1 MRSLVKPGGYLIT
14 LVFPLRPQDDLGPPH
29 WVQPEHYV
37 EVLGDGSG
45 GSNPEGWEKVFDKE
59 PEKAL
64 NNSDRFDDRHR
75 GKYRMVV
82 WKRI

>member
-14 LVFPLRPQDDLGPPH
+14 LVFPLRPQDDQGPPY

-37 EVLGDGSG
+37 DVLGELSGSG

-64 NNSDRFDDRHR
+64 NDRHL
-75 GKYRMVV
+75 GKDRMIV